1 MKKVVYKIKM
11 CILNNFFTLV
21 LLFFLI
27 LSVFSNI
34 NMKNKLDKYENNIY
48 GTYINQGK
56 GIDESEYFVF
66 EKDKFYHYMQFKL
79 LDKGDYNEV
88 YENVYFLKGDN
99 QINDF
104 VIKGVM
110 NGTNVIYFNNRDL
123 NSVNIYS
130 KISDIPTFIN
140 IEVKE

>member
-11 CILNNFFTLV
+11 FILNNFFTLI

-34 NMKNKLDKYENNIY
+34 SMQNKLDKYENNIY

-88 YENVYFLKGDN
+88 YENLYFLKGDN

-110 NGTNVIYFNNRDL
+110 NGNNVIYFNNRDL

>member
-11 CILNNFFTLV
+11 FILNNFFTLI

-34 NMKNKLDKYENNIY
+34 SMQNKLDKYENSIY

-88 YENVYFLKGDN
+88 YENLYFLKGDN

-110 NGTNVIYFNNRDL
+110 NGNNVIYFNNRDL

>member
-11 CILNNFFTLV
+11 FILNNFFTLI

-34 NMKNKLDKYENNIY
+34 SMQNKLDKYENNIY

-79 LDKGDYNEV
+79 LDKGYYNEV
-88 YENVYFLKGDN
+88 YANVYFLKGDN

-110 NGTNVIYFNNRDL
+110 NDTNVIYFNNRDL